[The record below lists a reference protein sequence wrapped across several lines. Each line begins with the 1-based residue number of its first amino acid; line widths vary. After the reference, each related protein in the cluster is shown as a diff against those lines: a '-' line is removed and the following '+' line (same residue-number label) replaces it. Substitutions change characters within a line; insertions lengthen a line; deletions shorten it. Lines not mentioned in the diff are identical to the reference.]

1 MARGYICHFLR
12 LPKRLILFVDTRN
25 VYAMRLDTEIQ
36 IYTYAH
42 IFVYTV
48 ILFVATCYVS
58 PDRDRRFCRHAFLD
72 IIQLGRVL
80 FRSVH
85 FVCLYVCV
93 WKMYKI
99 SQSCS
104 GSIEVTRVNIWVPG
118 FLPACLVSHK
128 TMKIL
133 VSFSSQGPQ
142 ANLLSPKIFQGS
154 QHVSTVRVERD
165 VCWMLRHA
173 NPDYC

>member
-1 MARGYICHFLR
+1 M
-12 LPKRLILFVDTRN
+12 
-25 VYAMRLDTEIQ
+25 YAMRLDTEIQ

-58 PDRDRRFCRHAFLD
+58 PDRDRRSCRHAFLD

-85 FVCLYVCV
+85 FVCVCV
-93 WKMYKI
+93 CEKNVIGKI

-118 FLPACLVSHK
+118 FLPEPV
-128 TMKIL
+128 
-133 VSFSSQGPQ
+133 
-142 ANLLSPKIFQGS
+142 LSPIK
-154 QHVSTVRVERD
+154 
-165 VCWMLRHA
+165 
-173 NPDYC
+173 P

>member
-58 PDRDRRFCRHAFLD
+58 PDRDRRCCRHAFLD

-85 FVCLYVCV
+85 FVCLCV
-93 WKMYKI
+93 
-99 SQSCS
+99 
-104 GSIEVTRVNIWVPG
+104 
-118 FLPACLVSHK
+118 
-128 TMKIL
+128 
-133 VSFSSQGPQ
+133 
-142 ANLLSPKIFQGS
+142 
-154 QHVSTVRVERD
+154 
-165 VCWMLRHA
+165 
-173 NPDYC
+173 